1 MTSLMVAWFMVSSL
15 GTHAVGSPPFEPPL
29 TLVNVSSHCDWSWGH
44 TRAWHE
50 ERYAEII
57 RQVLLIMLATIPI
70 TSGNWRT
77 KTRNFGPFWSG
88 RHASG
93 RR

>member
-50 ERYAEII
+50 GAMPR
-57 RQVLLIMLATIPI
+57 
-70 TSGNWRT
+70 S
-77 KTRNFGPFWSG
+77 SG
-88 RHASG
+88 RYS
-93 RR
+93 